1 MGFFKKL
8 LGDDKRETPAPTR
21 DSVSRCDLSGP
32 SQRRMTSTEL
42 LEYALQKLNC
52 SCDKGENDGEFH
64 TVYQGEHFRI
74 FVGDDY
80 RFIDIQ
86 DISWYDAPLHD
97 INNLSLMRRAI
108 NDCNMSGQF
117 TIVYSIYDD
126 DDQIVLHSLKEAY
139 WSAEIQLVDQYLA
152 ALFNRL
158 LQCHQRFFARM
169 ETLRQ
174 QDYEKREG

>member
-74 FVGDDY
+74 LADNDKIWIQVQDLWWYEASLDDIDNLALLHRAVNECNIRDANKMVYTYNQEEHEVGIHTLRDLL
-80 RFIDIQ
+80 
-86 DISWYDAPLHD
+86 WLP
-97 INNLSLMRRAI
+97 
-108 NDCNMSGQF
+108 
-117 TIVYSIYDD
+117 
-126 DDQIVLHSLKEAY
+126 QIPGS
-139 WSAEIQLVDQYLA
+139 DQYLQTTFDTM
-152 ALFNRL
+152 LRS
-158 LQCHQRFFARM
+158 HHFFFRM
-169 ETLRQ
+169 MENLRREEF
-174 QDYEKREG
+174 EKNN